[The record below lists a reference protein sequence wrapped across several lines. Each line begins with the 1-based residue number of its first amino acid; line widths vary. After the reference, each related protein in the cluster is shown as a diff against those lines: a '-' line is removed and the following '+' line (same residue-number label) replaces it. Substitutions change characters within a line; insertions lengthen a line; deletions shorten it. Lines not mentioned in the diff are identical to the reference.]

1 MANIQLASKDD
12 LDALT
17 KDYQRLKRQK
27 ARPTGGV
34 EARVL
39 LNIGFVNDQ
48 QYLNYQNRGLYV
60 EQQDPNKLYLLF
72 NLIRPRMDKLLGRIA
87 SMNPVFKANPNR
99 KDPAALEE
107 SEIVDR
113 MLLAL
118 DQKLGQP
125 QLMWEH
131 LWWLAVGGV
140 SFEHIPWVPNAG
152 MELNP
157 QSNEAGELMFKD
169 TTTDEVLPESM
180 KDVKVQMGAPE
191 EQFELAEAVEL
202 VGDVGAEVLG
212 PLNVFIDQSTRSISD
227 LAPDQKVYVAKI
239 RTVGWV
245 EENFGVKVSPEKDLS
260 IVSTQFYQN
269 NAVTQGIF
277 LRDMIPMV
285 QGSTQESD
293 PEMAVIVEAYGPPSR
308 DNPHGTYTCFQ
319 PKKQVIYSGDCPYD
333 EIPLVDF
340 HWRPVTTSFWTMDYV
355 SGMIPA
361 QRFLNKRM
369 SQLGEQSNATLYSNL
384 LLGPSLT
391 QADIPA
397 DQPGVVKNGLTAD
410 GTAQVQRMPPPE
422 LPQWFVPS
430 IDKTVSFIN
439 DIGGGADLME
449 QNKFPGQLRGP
460 LAVPMLQEILDSE
473 WGNLYQTLGIK
484 LAAVKQQRLNRVKQ
498 FYPPTRTMHYMDR
511 DQRDEVIV
519 FHTDQILRAG
529 TDYNITVE
537 RGSLLPELRALR
549 EARVTERLSGPLS
562 ILYVDSRTGRLD
574 KSKIA
579 ADLQFGDLSREGR
592 EAQYRKLSAEI
603 IGMLWK
609 GQPVPPVLPFYDHS
623 QMLDELESAMA
634 TTEYLRAS
642 PQIQKGFIDRWE
654 AHRSFMQAMAD
665 QAAQTMQGQQVQ
677 NAVAQ
682 AAQQA
687 AATAAAEAIK
697 AALDQVRL
705 ASDQPTADLVQSA
718 AQKAGANVPGLNGG
732 GQPRRPQPG
741 PALARAGAPGGPLAP
756 PTKPPGA

>member
-1 MANIQLASKDD
+1 MSNIQLADQGD

-17 KDYQRLKRQK
+17 KDFYRLKRQK
-27 ARPTGGV
+27 SRPTGGV

-48 QYLNYQNRGLYV
+48 QYLNYQNRGLYI

-72 NLIRPRMDKLLGRIA
+72 NVIRPRMDKLIGRIA
-87 SMNPVFKANPNR
+87 SINPVFKANPNR
-99 KDPAALEE
+99 KDPAALDEAE
-107 SEIVDR
+107 VVDR
-113 MLLAL
+113 MLMAL

-157 QSNEAGELMFKD
+157 QHNDAGELMFKD
-169 TTTDEVLPESM
+169 TLSGEVLPESM
-180 KDVKVQMGAPE
+180 KDVKVQMGLPE
-191 EQFELAEAVEL
+191 EQFELAEDVEL

-212 PLNVFIDQSTRSISD
+212 PLNVFIDQSVRSVAD
-227 LAPDQKVYVAKI
+227 LAPDQKVYIAKI
-239 RTVGWV
+239 RTVGWIKD
-245 EENFGVKVSPEKDLS
+245 NFGVDIQPEKDLS

-269 NAVTQGIF
+269 NSVTQGIF

-293 PEMAVIVEAYGPPSR
+293 PDMAVIVEAYGPPSK
-308 DNPHGTYTCFQ
+308 DNPHGTYECFQ
-319 PKKQVIYSGDCPYD
+319 PKKKMIYSGDCPYD
-333 EIPLVDF
+333 EIPIVDF

-355 SGMIPA
+355 SGLIPA

-384 LLGPSLT
+384 LLGPALT
-391 QADIPA
+391 QADIPT
-397 DQPGVVKNGLTAD
+397 DFPGVVKNGLTAD
-410 GTAQVQRMPPPE
+410 GTPNVQRMAPPE
-422 LPQWFVPS
+422 LPQWFMPS
-430 IDKTVSFIN
+430 IQQTMNFIN
-439 DIGGGADLME
+439 DIAGGADLM
-449 QNKFPGQLRGP
+449 QQDKFPGQLRGP

-473 WGNLYQTLGIK
+473 WGNLYQSIGQK

-519 FHTDQILRAG
+519 FHTEEILRSG
-529 TDYNITVE
+529 TDYNVTVE

-562 ILYVDSRTGRLD
+562 ILYVDERTGRLD

-592 EAQYRKLSAEI
+592 EAQYRKLSSEI

-609 GQPVPPVLPFYDHS
+609 GQPVPPVLPFYDHA
-623 QMLDELESAMA
+623 QMLDELEAAMA

-642 PQIQKGFIDRWE
+642 PQIQQGFIERWE
-654 AHRSFMQAMAD
+654 AHRSFMQAAAD
-665 QAAQTMQGQQVQ
+665 QAQQTMQNQSVQ
-677 NAVAQ
+677 SAVAQ
-682 AAQQA
+682 ATQQA

-697 AALDQVRL
+697 MALDQVKL
-705 ASDQPTADLVQSA
+705 ASDQPSAALVTSA
-718 AQKAGANVPGLNGG
+718 AQRQGVRVPG
-732 GQPRRPQPG
+732 QAPARPG
-741 PALARAGAPGGPLAP
+741 AALAAAHAAPGGPLG
-756 PTKPPGA
+756 PPGPPKPGV